1 MEKYEHI
8 IEPAVERWSE
18 GRTSPKVGSG
28 KTDNGSSIF
37 ALSGG
42 VMRSGGRTSNRID
55 GLLSM
60 MMENPSTVKYI
71 KDADMNLDY
80 LFTSLQLDLIGRIA
94 TDVSLR
100 EEPVIKEEREEPG
113 LSLERARSSV

>member
-1 MEKYEHI
+1 LEKYEHI